1 MNMGERISFKLN
13 EVAKN
18 VYDMPGG
25 FYRGSFA
32 VIMSQERFDDLPE
45 EVQAALE
52 DNVFGEKLSR
62 MMGQVWDES
71 DSAAKSE
78 TEAAADNRIVVAT
91 EEDQAQFAEMAARVR
106 TKVFAELDAAGVDA
120 EAAYEF
126 VKAEMA
132 KESQ

>member
-1 MNMGERISFKLN
+1 MRICPAQVPRKPEVPERLRC
-13 EVAKN
+13 VA
-18 VYDMPGG
+18 
-25 FYRGSFA
+25 
-32 VIMSQERFDDLPE
+32 PE

-71 DSAAKSE
+71 DSTAKAE
-78 TEAAADNRIVVAT
+78 TEAAADNRIVVAS
-91 EEDQAQFAEMAARVR
+91 EEDQAKFAEMAARVR